1 VIRAISY
8 SEGSTM
14 LRCQA
19 QWDFQ
24 YGDRLAGTS
33 LKPKDTPAILREGR
47 AWGVGVASLWEAWGS
62 DPEAAR
68 FGRAEMLN
76 ALEADAQEQV
86 KAGVY
91 DGETHK
97 AMEEKLVAIFDHYVV
112 SAGGA
117 LKLERPEHEML
128 VRLPSRSGKG
138 FSNRYRLHTFFDGL
152 HADEDGRMW
161 IVEFKLRGKLSSLE
175 QIANSRQIRYY
186 AWAWF
191 VETGQRVA
199 GVIVDERL
207 NEVPKPARWVKPRKK
222 GEGIEV
228 VPDRAAE
235 LGAPYS
241 EKELE
246 AFGQKGVQA
255 RRIPSEAK
263 DQLTTPDLY
272 EEACL
277 DAGIGP
283 SIEVMEA
290 LEARRWQQRV
300 PIFLTEREIDEAG
313 EELVSLARQIQR
325 LDAHEVYPVRDVRAQ
340 NCNGCRFREVC
351 NTPGDTDLVDAL
363 FDRKPPK
370 RDLPELEAKQQE
382 EATMDAG
389 TQNSEV
395 PA

>member
-8 SEGSTM
+8 TEGSTM

-24 YGDRLAGTS
+24 YGDRLAGSS
-33 LKPKDTPAILREGR
+33 LKQKDTPAILREGR
-47 AWGVGVASLWEAWGS
+47 AWGVGVASLWQAWGA
-62 DPEAAR
+62 DPEAGR

-76 ALEADAQEQV
+76 ALETDAQEQV

-97 AMEEKLVAIFDHYVV
+97 AMEEKMVAIFDHYVV
-112 SAGGA
+112 SADGP
-117 LKLERPEHEML
+117 LRLERPEHEML
-128 VRLPSRSGKG
+128 VRLPSRSGSG
-138 FSNRYRLHTFFDGL
+138 WSNRYKLHTFFDGL
-152 HADEDGRMW
+152 HTDEHGRVW

-191 VETGQRVA
+191 IETGQRVA

-207 NEVPKPARWVKPRKK
+207 NEIPKQARWVKPKRKE
-222 GEGIEV
+222 EGIEV
-228 VPDRAAE
+228 DTLRAEA

-241 EKELE
+241 EAEE
-246 AFGQKGVQA
+246 AALAEKGTVA
-255 RRIPSEAK
+255 RRAPSHAK

-272 EEACL
+272 EGACL
-277 DAGIGP
+277 DAGEGP
-283 SIEVMEA
+283 HIEVMEA
-290 LEARRWQQRV
+290 LESRRWQQRV
-300 PIFLTEREIDEAG
+300 PIFLTDAEIDEAG
-313 EELVSLARQIQR
+313 RELVSLARQIQA
-325 LDAHEVYPVRDVRAQ
+325 LDAHDVYPVRDVRAQ
-340 NCNGCRFREVC
+340 NCNGCRFRDIC
-351 NTPGDTDLVDAL
+351 NHPDDTDLVEAL
-363 FDRKPPK
+363 FDRVPPK
-370 RDLPELEAKQQE
+370 RDRSDIDAKQQE
-382 EATMDAG
+382 EATMNAD